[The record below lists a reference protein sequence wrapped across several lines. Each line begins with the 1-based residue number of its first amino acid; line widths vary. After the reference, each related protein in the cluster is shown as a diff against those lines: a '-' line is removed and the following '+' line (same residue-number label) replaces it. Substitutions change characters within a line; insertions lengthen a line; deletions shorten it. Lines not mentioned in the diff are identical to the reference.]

1 MCSSLKRTVQFRP
14 GGCSKESG
22 FLLKIKA
29 DASFPFLIRCKHIYL
44 SLLCSHGGCPRWSRI
59 SLCLCEIT
67 RCQCCPNLCMLSFA
81 VQELN
86 DTRLLE
92 VHFWPSTKFMF
103 QVLSGVLAVLWIVIG
118 QPNVSCQLRHNRS
131 NRTSLLYSKNAKEQW
146 KVHGREMMTSK
157 PLVFEE
163 NMLFWESKKK

>member
-59 SLCLCEIT
+59 SRCLCEIT

-103 QVLSGVLAVLWIVIG
+103 QVLSGVLAVDCDWSTKCVVSITS
-118 QPNVSCQLRHNRS
+118 QPEYRS

-157 PLVFEE
+157 P
-163 NMLFWESKKK
+163 W